1 MEQTIFEKR
10 NGISIYANQGYAK
23 GLPKGS
29 RNPNAIKM
37 VLINKLLELLK
48 PKCSPSEFEKVNTL
62 IWDIA
67 VASYEHGK
75 GE

>member
-1 MEQTIFEKR
+1 
-10 NGISIYANQGYAK
+10 
-23 GLPKGS
+23 
-29 RNPNAIKM
+29 M
-37 VLINKLLELLK
+37 VLINKLLNLLK
-48 PKCSPSEFEKVNTL
+48 PKCTTREYEKVNTL

>member
-1 MEQTIFEKR
+1 MQTAYEKK

-23 GLPKGS
+23 GLPKSS
-29 RNPNAIKM
+29 RNPECIKM
-37 VLINKLLELLK
+37 VLINKLLNLLK
-48 PKCSPSEFEKVNTL
+48 PKCTTREYEKVNTL

>member
-10 NGISIYANQGYAK
+10 NGISIYANSGYAK

-29 RNPNAIKM
+29 RNPNAIKL
-37 VLINKLLELLK
+37 VLINKLLDLLK
-48 PKCSPSEFEKVNTL
+48 PICSPCQFEKVNTL
-62 IWDIA
+62 IWDIT

>member
-48 PKCSPSEFEKVNTL
+48 PKCSPKKYEKVNTL

>member
-1 MEQTIFEKR
+1 MEQTAYERK

-23 GLPKGS
+23 GLPKGGRS
-29 RNPNAIKM
+29 PNAIKL
-37 VLINKLLELLK
+37 VLINKLLDLLK
-48 PKCSPSEFEKVNTL
+48 PLVTPSQFEKVNTL